1 MGTLQGNWIWY
12 ELITS
17 DPAGAKLFYEAV
29 VGWSMTTGH
38 GANDTEYGFITA
50 QDGAMT
56 GGVLQ
61 LKPEMTQNGARPCWL
76 GYVGV
81 EDVDDS
87 VKAIAAAGG
96 KILMSAMDVEMAGR
110 VALVSDPGGA
120 AFYVMTPTPPPGGGQ
135 STAFSA
141 MPNAGHC
148 GWNELVADDAAR
160 EIGFYT
166 GLFGWKLPEPMD
178 MGPMGQYQ
186 FVAHD
191 GVTVGAIMG
200 KPPQV
205 PVSAWAP
212 YFWVSSIDA
221 AQAAVAA
228 NGGTVFNGP
237 HQVPGDLWVIQG
249 TDPQGA
255 VFSLTGHK

>member
-81 EDVDDS
+81 DDVDDS

-96 KILMSAMDVEMAGR
+96 KILMPAMDVEMAGR

-141 MPNAGHC
+141 MPNPGHC

-166 GLFGWKLPEPMD
+166 GLFGWTLPEPMD

-191 GVTVGAIMG
+191 GVAVGAIMG
-200 KPPQV
+200 NPPQV

-228 NGGTVFNGP
+228 NGGTVINGP